1 MPHYDVIKWEHF
13 PRYWPFVRGKQ
24 RSPVNSPH
32 KGQWRRALMFFF
44 IFAWINGW
52 VNNREAGDLR
62 RHCAHYDV
70 IVMRRN
76 WLSSVKP
83 CYCPTRSQYPR
94 DILNWH
100 EWTLIPAWIKSYIH
114 YAVWHDITYPF
125 PKFNGCSSL
134 GMTGNF
140 TPRFMMEV
148 FTYPWWDWS

>member
-1 MPHYDVIKWEHF
+1 MTSSNGNIFRVTGPLCGENNGRRWIPHTKAGDAELWC
-13 PRYWPFVRGKQ
+13 
-24 RSPVNSPH
+24 
-32 KGQWRRALMFFF
+32 FFF

-52 VNNREAGDLR
+52 VNKREAGDLR

-76 WLSSVKP
+76 WVSSVKP